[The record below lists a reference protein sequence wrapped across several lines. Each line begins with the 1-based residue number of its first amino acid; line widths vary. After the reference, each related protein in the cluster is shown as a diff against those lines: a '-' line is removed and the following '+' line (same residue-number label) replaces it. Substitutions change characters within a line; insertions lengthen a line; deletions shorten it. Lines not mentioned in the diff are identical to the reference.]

1 MKFSVFTVGM
11 PEYSPEEAVRTLK
24 ECGYD
29 GAEFRV
35 CPLPDDPEILKQTP
49 SYWGNNRCTVNE
61 DTLLEE
67 GPKLRA
73 LCEREGVEICALGTY
88 MRCSETE
95 RAERA
100 LKAAANMGVSKIRVS
115 PYGYDGKENYR
126 TLFDRAVCD
135 YRVLERLARR
145 YGVKINLEM
154 HMGTITAS
162 ASAAYRLVSHFD
174 PRWIGVIYDTGNIV
188 YEGLEDYQ
196 AALEILGEYLDHI
209 HIKNGRW
216 EMTGEENGVQNWA
229 PTWASFRKGYTDFDK
244 MFRAIRS
251 AGYDGW
257 ISFEDFSAEESTEE
271 KLRRNLEF
279 IQGFA
284 K

>member
-11 PEYSPEEAVRTLK
+11 PEYSPEEAVKTLK
-24 ECGYD
+24 ACGYD

-35 CPLPDDPEILKQTP
+35 CPLPTDPEVKKEAP
-49 SYWGNNRCTVNE
+49 SYWGNNLCTIDE
-61 DTLLEE
+61 DTLLET
-67 GPKLRA
+67 GPNLRA
-73 LCEREGVEICALGTY
+73 LCDTEGVEICALGTY
-88 MRCSETE
+88 MRCNEIE
-95 RAERA
+95 RAEKA
-100 LKAAANMGVSKIRVS
+100 LQAAAKMGCPKIRVS

-135 YRVLERLARR
+135 YRALESLAKQ

-174 PRWIGVIYDTGNIV
+174 PKWIGVIYDTGNIV
-188 YEGLEDYQ
+188 YEGLEDYK

-216 EMTGEENGVQNWA
+216 EMTGEENGVKSWA
-229 PTWASFRKGYTDFDK
+229 PTWATFREGYTDFQK
-244 MFRAIRS
+244 MFDAIR
-251 AGYDGW
+251 AVGYDGW
-257 ISFEDFSAEESTEE
+257 VSFEDFSPVESTED
-271 KLRRNLEF
+271 KLRHNLEF
-279 IQGFA
+279 IKRFLR
-284 K
+284 